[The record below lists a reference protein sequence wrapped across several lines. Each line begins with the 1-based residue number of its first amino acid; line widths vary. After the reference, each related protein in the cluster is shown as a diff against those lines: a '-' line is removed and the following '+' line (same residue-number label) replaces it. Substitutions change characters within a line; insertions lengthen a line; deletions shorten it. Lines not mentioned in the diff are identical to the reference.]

1 MPRQK
6 IQSQH
11 KRKRSTSPDNCHSTS
26 VVTTSTGRRVKKTLK
41 AQDNDYED
49 DDQLQG
55 QKELKRQGGTKTKLP
70 VPKTL
75 EKIRC
80 EEASKYS
87 KSNHIINCLEDLS
100 PEVCLL
106 SDTCD
111 FHNLTRYRTKRRL
124 SRSLRQR

>member
-1 MPRQK
+1 MPHQN

-11 KRKRSTSPDNCHSTS
+11 KRKCSTSPDNCYSTS
-26 VVTTSTGRRVKKTLK
+26 VVTTSTGRQVKKTLK
-41 AQDNDYED
+41 AQDNDYKD

-55 QKELKRQGGTKTKLP
+55 QKELKHQGGTKTKLL

-75 EKIRC
+75 EKIQR

-100 PEVCLL
+100 AEVYLL

-111 FHNLTRYRTKRRL
+111 FYNLTRYRTKRRL